1 LGDPNFVGIG
11 SAGASVDINL
21 FFDKTGATTIS
32 YPITMMCETD
42 FPEEEEEEEGV

>member
-1 LGDPNFVGIG
+1 LPDEGFEGIG

-32 YPITMMCETD
+32 YPISMMCETD